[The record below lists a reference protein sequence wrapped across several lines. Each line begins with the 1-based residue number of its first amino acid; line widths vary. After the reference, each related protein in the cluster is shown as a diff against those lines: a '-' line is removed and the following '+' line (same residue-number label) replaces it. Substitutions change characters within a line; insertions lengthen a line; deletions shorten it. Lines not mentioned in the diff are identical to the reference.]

1 MNSRAKS
8 YAASTKF
15 LFNRLLNEK
24 VFSTFRLL
32 LLPQNEIQLQSR
44 FFCYLNS
51 WFVYWVFGWCMAL
64 FLRVYAGM
72 LLQKSTGKTF
82 RSCMMSG
89 KFLLIYI
96 AFYGL
101 IWLMVVQS
109 GVITLSLTTTQYSS
123 LKTIAD
129 DVWPRVIRFQIQRL

>member
-1 MNSRAKS
+1 
-8 YAASTKF
+8 
-15 LFNRLLNEK
+15 
-24 VFSTFRLL
+24 
-32 LLPQNEIQLQSR
+32 
-44 FFCYLNS
+44 
-51 WFVYWVFGWCMAL
+51 
-64 FLRVYAGM
+64 
-72 LLQKSTGKTF
+72 
-82 RSCMMSG
+82 MMSG

-129 DVWPRVIRFQIQRL
+129 DVWRRVIRFQIQRL